1 MALLNGEYFHSL
13 HSLVFWI
20 EASWEERRFTA
31 LRRDAIMPREIYRDV
46 ANLWNLVVKRSVA
59 TLCRASCALRKK
71 RRSERLLA
79 ELGESGTR
87 HCARTAQHMRALSA
101 CYVECIKILHGE
113 GLFLS
118 NGVAHGV
125 SGNASRQNARLESQA
140 DLRP

>member
-31 LRRDAIMPREIYRDV
+31 LRRDAIMPRDIYRDV
-46 ANLWNLVVKRSVA
+46 ANLWNLVVKRGVA

-79 ELGESGTR
+79 GLCNSGTR
-87 HCARTAQHMRALSA
+87 HCARAEQHMRAL
-101 CYVECIKILHGE
+101 
-113 GLFLS
+113 
-118 NGVAHGV
+118 
-125 SGNASRQNARLESQA
+125 
-140 DLRP
+140 